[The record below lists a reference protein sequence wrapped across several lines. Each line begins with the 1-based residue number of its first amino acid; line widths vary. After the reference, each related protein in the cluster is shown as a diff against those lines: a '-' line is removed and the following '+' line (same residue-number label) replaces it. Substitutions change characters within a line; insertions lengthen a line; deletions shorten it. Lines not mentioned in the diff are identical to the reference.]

1 MNTLTP
7 EMTGLLGAVIGSVIG
22 FAGGLL
28 GTWMAF
34 GNVPGSVQSRF
45 LKKAAVFCWIGALAF
60 TATTLLVP
68 GTWKWLLWSVYGP
81 LLATA
86 PTHTMDIC
94 FCSQRSSELPETCGI
109 SSEPQPLPVPR
120 A

>member
-81 LLATA
+81 LLAGFLRSVNHTQAALQTA
-86 PTHTMDIC
+86 PSVDDPT
-94 FCSQRSSELPETCGI
+94 
-109 SSEPQPLPVPR
+109 

>member
-34 GNVPGSVQSRF
+34 RNVPGGVQSRF
-45 LKKAAVFCWIGALAF
+45 LKKAAVFC
-60 TATTLLVP
+60 
-68 GTWKWLLWSVYGP
+68 
-81 LLATA
+81 
-86 PTHTMDIC
+86 
-94 FCSQRSSELPETCGI
+94 
-109 SSEPQPLPVPR
+109 
-120 A
+120 

>member
-28 GTWMAF
+28 GTWMVF
-34 GNVPGSVQSRF
+34 RNVPGGVQSRF

-68 GTWKWLLWSVYGP
+68 GTWKWLLWSAYGP
-81 LLATA
+81 LLAWFIRYVKHTQAALQTA
-86 PTHTMDIC
+86 PSVDDPT
-94 FCSQRSSELPETCGI
+94 
-109 SSEPQPLPVPR
+109 

>member
-68 GTWKWLLWSVYGP
+68 ASGKWLLWSAYGP
-81 LLATA
+81 LLAWFIRYVKHTQAALQTA
-86 PTHTMDIC
+86 PSVDDPT
-94 FCSQRSSELPETCGI
+94 
-109 SSEPQPLPVPR
+109 

>member
-7 EMTGLLGAVIGSVIG
+7 EMTGLLGVVIGGVIG
-22 FAGGLL
+22 LAGGLL
-28 GTWMAF
+28 GTWMTF
-34 GNVPGSVQSRF
+34 RNVPRGVQSRF
-45 LKKAAVFCWIGALAF
+45 LKKAAVLCWVGVLAF

-81 LLATA
+81 LLAGFMRYVNHTQAALQTA
-86 PTHTMDIC
+86 PSVDDPT
-94 FCSQRSSELPETCGI
+94 
-109 SSEPQPLPVPR
+109 